1 MSETGR
7 LRAGAARRRLGRER
21 RPLQRGAYLLP
32 SLFTIGNM
40 LLGFYAVVWGLRG
53 EFPRA
58 ALLVFTAG
66 LLDGLDGRIARMTG
80 TESEFGKEYDSLADV
95 VTFGVV
101 PALLAYLWAF
111 GMPHQELPIGQVE
124 DPWARVGWLAPF
136 FYLVCTATRLAR
148 FNVQTKIVDARYFV
162 GLPTPAAAG
171 AICSILF
178 FAPDRAWKPWLEAL
192 VLAAL
197 LLIGALMV
205 STFRYRSFKQIDL
218 RKPWSYRVALPL
230 AAIVLVV
237 AIHPPATF
245 LVIAV
250 LYTVSGPLA
259 HLAGRLKR
267 GHHPEPPRQDE
278 ETAPYE
284 PAAAEPRER

>member
-1 MSETGR
+1 VSDPGGGLASR
-7 LRAGAARRRLGRER
+7 PGRRLGQRRVR

-40 LLGFYAVVWGLRG
+40 LLGFYAVVWGLRD

-58 ALLVFTAG
+58 ALLVFTAA
-66 LLDGLDGRIARMTG
+66 LLDSLDGWIARMTG

-101 PALLAYLWAF
+101 PALLTYLWAF
-111 GMPHQELPIGQVE
+111 AGAEEGSLIAPG

-148 FNVQTKIVDARYFV
+148 FNVQTKIVDARWFV

-178 FAPDRAWKPWLEAL
+178 FAPDREWKPWLEAL
-192 VLAAL
+192 VLTSL
-197 LLIGALMV
+197 LVIGALMV
-205 STFRYRSFKQIDL
+205 STIRYRSPKQIDL
-218 RKPWSYRVALPL
+218 RRPWSYRVALPL

-237 AIHPPATF
+237 ALHPRMTF
-245 LVIAV
+245 LVIAW
-250 LYTVSGPLA
+250 LYTLSGPLVYF
-259 HLAGRLKR
+259 AGRLRR
-267 GHHPEPPRQDE
+267 GHHSEPPRPPEPP
-278 ETAPYE
+278 
-284 PAAAEPRER
+284 PAEAEGLP